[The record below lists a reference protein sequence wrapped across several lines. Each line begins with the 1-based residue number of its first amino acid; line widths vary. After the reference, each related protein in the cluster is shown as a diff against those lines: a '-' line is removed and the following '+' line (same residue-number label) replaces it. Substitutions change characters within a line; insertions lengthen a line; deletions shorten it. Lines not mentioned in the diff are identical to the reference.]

1 MINALIRLG
10 RRSPV
15 NSRRVLRSVTSL
27 VVATLVTRTS
37 ASGAPSH
44 PIRRPSSI
52 VIPNSDKLFPLA
64 MPGSQEVTVPGGR
77 VRIAELRGWLR
88 SVPATCDPKDGT
100 WYYLLEVDP
109 GWADSVGLSLADIL
123 TVGNITGLVNYP
135 ESEPPGMV
143 VGPPLVRIEIVGWNV
158 RRLDRRVAP
167 PGWSFARQGE
177 CAGYRYAFDPLP
189 LAPSGPELRVGS
201 YVRVVGSIVS
211 DSPHATKAAVG
222 AWIVRT
228 FGVAVAP
235 EHRIY
240 AAQSIWSEGAE
251 NDPRNPA
258 RWTEIHP
265 ADSIEVLPTRS
276 PTESVVGVAVALV
289 QHFFSMESGGSN
301 LWVSPP
307 APRPAWAT
315 GIRVVEVPLAASP
328 GEASE
333 PGTSGACLFA
343 EGSKIRIHIDLRAAR
358 LNRFA
363 AIFRA
368 SWTDGVS
375 SWTVRHRPPQ

>member
-1 MINALIRLG
+1 MIPDN
-10 RRSPV
+10 
-15 NSRRVLRSVTSL
+15 
-27 VVATLVTRTS
+27 
-37 ASGAPSH
+37 
-44 PIRRPSSI
+44 
-52 VIPNSDKLFPLA
+52 DKLFPLA
-64 MPGSQEVTVPGGR
+64 IPGTREVTGSGRR

-88 SVPATCDPKDGT
+88 SVPSTCDAKDGT

-123 TVGNITGLVNYP
+123 TVGNISGLVNYP
-135 ESEPPGMV
+135 ASDPPGIV
-143 VGPPLVRIEIVGWNV
+143 VGLPLVRIEIVGWSV
-158 RRLDRRVAP
+158 RRLDRRAEP
-167 PGWSFARQGE
+167 PGWILASGGE

-189 LAPSGPELRVGS
+189 LAPSGSKLKVGS

-240 AAQSIWSEGAE
+240 AAQSIWSEGGE

-265 ADSIEVLPTRS
+265 ADSIELLPNRS
-276 PTESVVGVAVALV
+276 PTESGVGIAVALAP
-289 QHFFSMESGGSN
+289 HFFTMEDSGST

-307 APRPAWAT
+307 GPRPAWAT
-315 GIRVVEVPLAASP
+315 GVRVVEVPLAESP
-328 GEASE
+328 REASDR
-333 PGTSGACLFA
+333 GISSTRLFA
-343 EGSKIRIHIDLRAAR
+343 EGSKTRIHIDLRAAR

-368 SWTDGVS
+368 SWTDCGS
-375 SWTVRHRPPQ
+375 SWTVRYRPKQ